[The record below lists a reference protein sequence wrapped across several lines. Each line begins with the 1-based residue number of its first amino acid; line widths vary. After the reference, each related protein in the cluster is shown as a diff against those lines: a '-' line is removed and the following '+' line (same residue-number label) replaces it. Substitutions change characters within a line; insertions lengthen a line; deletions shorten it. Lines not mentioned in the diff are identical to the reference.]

1 MSYNYCKN
9 AHEMRFL
16 VIDDST
22 SMRRIII
29 RTLKEL
35 GCTDILEAPSANA
48 ALPLLNELDIDFI
61 VCDWNMPGMKGIDL
75 LRKVR
80 STEKLKDLPFL
91 MVSAESNTD
100 MMLEAI
106 QCGVS
111 NYLPK
116 PFKPE
121 ILRKKIEVIIDA
133 QRTLCVNGM

>member
-1 MSYNYCKN
+1 MPDHYCKN

-16 VIDDST
+16 VVDDST

-35 GCTDILEAPSANA
+35 GCTEILEAASANA
-48 ALPLLNELDIDFI
+48 ALPLLDELEIDFI

-75 LRKVR
+75 LRMVR
-80 STEKLKDLPFL
+80 GSEKLKDLPFL
-91 MVSAESNTD
+91 MVSAESDTD

-133 QRTLCVNGM
+133 QKAICASGL